1 MGIMSIFLVYWSNTI
16 ASPISQIIAN
26 PTVGMPGHD
35 TMQEGAVLYGIQLR
49 DSAID
54 LMY

>member
-1 MGIMSIFLVYWSNTI
+1 MM
-16 ASPISQIIAN
+16 AIAN
-26 PTVGMPGHD
+26 LTVEMPGHD

-54 LMY
+54 LMYQ